1 MFEWKGFAKFWLWF
15 CLIINALVLVLG
27 VIGLFGV
34 VALGADGLGILIFS
48 LVAEVGMIAG
58 LAILLFMK
66 KKLGFYIVAA
76 MGVCNVILNAM
87 SGQLVK
93 GIASAIISLVI
104 LFFAIKG
111 NWNEME

>member
-1 MFEWKGFAKFWLWF
+1 MFEQKGFAKFWLWF
-15 CLIINALVLVLG
+15 CLIVNILVLILG
-27 VIGLFGV
+27 VVGLFGV
-34 VALGADGLGILIFS
+34 IALGTEGLGILILS
-48 LVAEVGMIAG
+48 LVAEVGMITG

-76 MGVCNVILNAM
+76 MGVINIVLNAM

-104 LFFAIKG
+104 LFFAIKS